1 MKKASGG
8 EAELSTHVPPQ
19 ETSLNTVHLHPDA
32 QYKTS
37 ETHTVQ
43 KASQLDVTDCSHH
56 RHTKDIV
63 CLLKHPIRSSHF
75 RVKMM
80 SKSVSVWR
88 KLLSIY
94 TEYVDLLEWHTETN
108 VQKKLLKASIQYIL
122 FSTACGQCT
131 YSKHFG
137 KCACTSHQSDFQL

>member
-1 MKKASGG
+1 
-8 EAELSTHVPPQ
+8 
-19 ETSLNTVHLHPDA
+19 
-32 QYKTS
+32 
-37 ETHTVQ
+37 
-43 KASQLDVTDCSHH
+43 
-56 RHTKDIV
+56 
-63 CLLKHPIRSSHF
+63 
-75 RVKMM
+75 M

-137 KCACTSHQSDFQL
+137 KCACTSHQSDVSTVVLLFGKMLTIINQLFLKASANTIP